1 MRRFQAG
8 QSGLSLVE
16 VIIGFLVIAI
26 AGAVLFT
33 HLSASYRFSG
43 MTRNRTAAA
52 LIAGNFVEEVR
63 AHNYGQPAPLTWPAL
78 STESSP
84 PTDWDN
90 NYDPDDPNYERIEM
104 LVYGKPARMVF
115 YRQFS
120 LENGSFLDKTIN
132 EKTDKVKLKIWWREE
147 ATGKESPYKSLDIEM
162 GVRSPW

>member
-1 MRRFQAG
+1 MRMTPARERA
-8 QSGLSLVE
+8 LSLID
-16 VIIGFLVIAI
+16 VIIGFFVIAV

-63 AHNYGQPAPLTWPAL
+63 AHNYGQPAPKTWPAL

-84 PTDWDN
+84 PSDWDN
-90 NYDPDDPNYERIEM
+90 NYDPEDPNYARIEM

-120 LENGSFLDKTIN
+120 LENGSFLDSSVK
-132 EKTDKVKLKIWWREE
+132 EKTDRVTLKIWWREE
-147 ATGKESPYKSLDIEM
+147 ATGKKSPYKSLDIEM